1 MYSTVKTLVLSL
13 SIAIGAAA
21 GLSTVARADM
31 TSPKQM
37 AEDINPAAAAELKE
51 EMANPTE
58 ALVTEVIEETEVIEK
73 TEVVTEMDAAGETEV
88 VEETLVE
95 ATTDVETKTEV
106 VTETEAT
113 EEMEAV
119 VETEASEET
128 DVVSETEVSEETIVD
143 VAAGNDT
150 FSILVAAVEAADLAE
165 TLAGEGPFTVFAP
178 TNAAFEALPEGALEA
193 LLLPKNKELL
203 VKILTYH
210 VVSGK
215 VTAADLV
222 AGAVPTVEGSDVMV
236 SLGDSVKVNN
246 ATVVL
251 ADVAA
256 SNGVIHAIDTVIIP
270 PTLMSALG
278 LSDTKI

>member
-1 MYSTVKTLVLSL
+1 MHSTVKTLVLSL
-13 SIAIGAAA
+13 SLAIGAAA
-21 GLSTVARADM
+21 GLPTVARADM
-31 TSPKQM
+31 PSPKPM
-37 AEDINPAAAAELKE
+37 AEELNPAAATELKE

-58 ALVTEVIEETEVIEK
+58 ELVTEVIEETEVI
-73 TEVVTEMDAAGETEV
+73 TETQATGETEAV
-88 VEETLVE
+88 AETE
-95 ATTDVETKTEV
+95 VETKTEV
-106 VTETEAT
+106 VTETEAA

-119 VETEASEET
+119 VETEAAEEMEAA
-128 DVVSETEVSEETIVD
+128 VETEAKPSTIVD
-143 VAAGNDT
+143 IAAGNDT
-150 FSILVAAVEAADLAE
+150 FSTLVAAVKAADLAE

-193 LLLPKNKELL
+193 LLEPKNKELL

-222 AGAVPTVEGSDVMV
+222 AGAVPTVEGSDVVV

-251 ADVAA
+251 ADVEA

-278 LSDTKI
+278 LGDTKL